1 MAPRRSL
8 TMLKLDRSRLAG
20 ALDDLN
26 KGKPK
31 HLSQVERDQLAS
43 EIRSRVDRINVRI
56 KELEAG

>member
-1 MAPRRSL
+1 
-8 TMLKLDRSRLAG
+8 MLKLDRSRLAG

-31 HLSQVERDQLAS
+31 HLSQAERDQLAS